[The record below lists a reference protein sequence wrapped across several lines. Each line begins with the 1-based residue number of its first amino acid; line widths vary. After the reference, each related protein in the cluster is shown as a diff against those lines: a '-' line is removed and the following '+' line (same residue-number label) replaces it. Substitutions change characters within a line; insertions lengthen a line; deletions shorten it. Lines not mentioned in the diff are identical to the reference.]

1 MLDNIRQTRLALK
14 ASLADPI
21 GNGFRSAS
29 ARPREA
35 FKLYAN
41 VRPATSY
48 LHETRRYGHIDM
60 ALVRENTEGLY
71 AGVEH
76 FIPLD
81 DDSGAV
87 NAARS
92 KGPRRGPRRPS
103 KANSR
108 QYTSAVINN
117 PWR

>member
-1 MLDNIRQTRLALK
+1 MLDNSRQTRLTLK
-14 ASLADPI
+14 APLATPI
-21 GNGFRSAS
+21 GNGFRSAN
-29 ARPREA
+29 ARLREA

-48 LHETRRYGHIDM
+48 LHDRRHYGHIDM

-71 AGVEH
+71 VGVEH

-92 KGPRRGPRRPS
+92 KGPRRGLRRPG
-103 KANSR
+103 KR
-108 QYTSAVINN
+108 PTIHLGDDQ
-117 PWR
+117 